1 MRLPSRRSL
10 AEYLG
15 SLRGLPV
22 AVREVT
28 PLHGVEALRA
38 TKGFTY
44 GDRFLVEYEARG
56 RTHRAVFEAVRPG
69 PYGHEHMADRA
80 SAILRA
86 HRAYNRLPRHARS
99 LDVGAVVRGGTLE
112 SLGDVE
118 EVFLVR
124 DFVSGSPYFED
135 LERLSTRG
143 EVKSGDIARADA
155 LCDYLVDV
163 HSLKGEDPSLY
174 TRRIRDLVG
183 HGECIMGVID
193 RYPSAAVFLDQ
204 GILEEI
210 ERHAVAW
217 RWRLRDRAHRLRQ
230 VHGDFHPWNILFRSG
245 TRFTLLDRSRGE
257 WGEPADDVV
266 SLTMNY
272 VLFALAGTG
281 RFEGGLRS
289 LFLRFWSRYLEAAR
303 DTEMLEVAPPFVAFR
318 CLVLASPEWFPA
330 LGDAART
337 RLLRFALRVLEHGAF
352 EPDQVGSGLA

>member
-10 AEYLG
+10 SEYLG
-15 SLRGLPV
+15 SLRGETV
-22 AVREVT
+22 AIREVT
-28 PLHGVEALRA
+28 ALHGEEALRA

-44 GDRFLVEYEARG
+44 GDRFLVDYEARG
-56 RTHRAVFEAVRPG
+56 RIHRAVFEAVRPG

-80 SAILRA
+80 GAILRA

-99 LDVGAVVRGGTLE
+99 LDVGAVVRGGKLE
-112 SLGDVE
+112 SLGEVE

-124 DFVSGSPYFED
+124 DFASGTPYFED
-135 LERLSTRG
+135 LERLAARE
-143 EVKSGDIARADA
+143 EVKGPDVARADA
-155 LCDYLVDV
+155 LGDYLVEV
-163 HSLKGEDPSLY
+163 HSVRGNEPSLY

-193 RYPSAAVFLDQ
+193 RYPPDAAFLDP
-204 GILEEI
+204 GILEDI

-217 RWRLRDRAHRLRQ
+217 RWRLRGRTHRLRQ
-230 VHGDFHPWNILFRSG
+230 VHGDFHPWNILFRNG
-245 TRFTLLDRSRGE
+245 TRFSLIDRSRGE

-272 VLFALAGTG
+272 VFFALAGTG

-303 DTEMLEVAPPFVAFR
+303 DPEMLEVAPPFVAFR

-330 LGDAART
+330 LGDGVRT
-337 RLLRFALRVLEHGAF
+337 RLLRFALRVLDRDAF
-352 EPDQVGSGLA
+352 EPDQVGSELA